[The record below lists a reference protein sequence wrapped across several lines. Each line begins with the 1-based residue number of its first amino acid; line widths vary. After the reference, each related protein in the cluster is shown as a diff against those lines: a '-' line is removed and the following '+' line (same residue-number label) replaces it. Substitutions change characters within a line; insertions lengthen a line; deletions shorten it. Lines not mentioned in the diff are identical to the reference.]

1 MNHRQAL
8 MFTGLDMWIQV
19 SDLVLCIAFLLCTCI
34 SHKRYLFLS
43 EPSKSVT
50 THSYGIDEYEKKYG
64 ETFLPGKGQTE
75 KDDEQSVAV
84 RGYESLQSVYQLP
97 NSCQTSPEDRCLPPC
112 SLGVGDLPSRLQT
125 VNTGSL
131 TTSTTGS
138 QTRKSQAPHPTGRQY
153 QQYKLMV
160 RSVSVSLGPQD
171 VDSIVYM
178 KDIPAEYRRS
188 ALVVLQY
195 LERIGDIGYRK
206 VDPLI
211 ELLKGISRIDLVSE
225 HVQPYKK
232 RYNST
237 SDKEETAGIHCSV
250 PFTKNMS
257 K

>member
-1 MNHRQAL
+1 MP
-8 MFTGLDMWIQV
+8 W
-19 SDLVLCIAFLLCTCI
+19 
-34 SHKRYLFLS
+34 
-43 EPSKSVT
+43 E
-50 THSYGIDEYEKKYG
+50 
-64 ETFLPGKGQTE
+64 
-75 KDDEQSVAV
+75 DDEQLVAV
-84 RGYESLQSVYQLP
+84 GGDDESLRRLP
-97 NSCQTSPEDRCLPPC
+97 NSRQTSPEDRCLPPR
-112 SLGVGDLPSRLQT
+112 SLSVGDLPSRLQT
-125 VNTGSL
+125 VNTP

-138 QTRKSQAPHPTGRQY
+138 QTRKSQAPHPTGRRY

-160 RSVSVSLGPQD
+160 LSVSVSLGPQD
-171 VDSIVYM
+171 VDTIVYM